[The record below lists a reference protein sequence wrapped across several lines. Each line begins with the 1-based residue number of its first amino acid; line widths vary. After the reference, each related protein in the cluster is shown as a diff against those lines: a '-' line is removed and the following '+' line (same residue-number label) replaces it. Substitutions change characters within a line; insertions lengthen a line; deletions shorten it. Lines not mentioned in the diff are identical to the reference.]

1 LFSEKLPIEMGR
13 LGRPCPA
20 PFRYIGTEVSMLES
34 YPSYFW
40 VIGRFVLPL
49 AKMTDSMSREVQ
61 IDLITSAKHGL
72 EMFIRQQPLRD
83 MLPRS
88 TEKADA
94 FLAIVNGWISIFA
107 GHLPPGSVGDIAVLR
122 RTVEGFAVSFQ
133 DELDRIAMFTVTPK
147 GSLDIHRLVA
157 GVSSC
162 YPKEVLEMC
171 DAFITE
177 EIDHA
182 GKCLAFELPT
192 ACGFHILRAVE
203 TGMKRYVHAATG
215 ALPKVNQR
223 NWGEYIRVLNDTS
236 AHPDV
241 IDLLR
246 VLKTKRNPLMHPS
259 DNLEIND
266 AIGLLCLCQAGIETL
281 MADIRRRSM
290 EIKFKE
296 SLALL
301 PTL

>member
-1 LFSEKLPIEMGR
+1 M
-13 LGRPCPA
+13 
-20 PFRYIGTEVSMLES
+20 EVEIRMLET

-49 AKMTDSMSREVQ
+49 AKMTDSMPKEVQ
-61 IDLITSAKHGL
+61 IDFITSAKHGL

-88 TEKADA
+88 TVKAQA
-94 FLAIVNGWISIFA
+94 FLEIVNGWILVLA
-107 GHLPPGSVGDIAVLR
+107 GQAAPGSAGDIGVLR

-133 DELDRIAMFTVTPK
+133 DELDRVAMFTVTAK

-162 YPKEVLEMC
+162 YPPEALEMC
-171 DAFITE
+171 NTFITE

-182 GKCLAFELPT
+182 GKCLAFDLPT

-203 TGMKRYVHAATG
+203 TGMKGYVHAATG
-215 ALPKVNQR
+215 ALPRVNQR
-223 NWGEYIRVLNDTS
+223 SWSEYIRVLTEAK

-241 IDLLR
+241 IDLLK
-246 VLKTKRNPLMHPS
+246 VLKTKRNPLMHPN
-259 DNLEIND
+259 DNLEVND

-281 MADIRRRSM
+281 MTDIRRRSM
-290 EIKFKE
+290 EVKFKG